1 MRLANRVLLTY
12 TSHLECFSMEILL
25 DELKLVLLGLPF
37 FKNHSR
43 TELASEPHYVLKD
56 NKYTFFYKNSK
67 I

>member
-1 MRLANRVLLTY
+1 
-12 TSHLECFSMEILL
+12 MEILL
-25 DELKLVLLGLPF
+25 DELKLILLGSPF

>member
-1 MRLANRVLLTY
+1 
-12 TSHLECFSMEILL
+12 MEIFL
-25 DELKLVLLGLPF
+25 DELKLILLGSPF

-67 I
+67 IWTIAPEISNLLNNF